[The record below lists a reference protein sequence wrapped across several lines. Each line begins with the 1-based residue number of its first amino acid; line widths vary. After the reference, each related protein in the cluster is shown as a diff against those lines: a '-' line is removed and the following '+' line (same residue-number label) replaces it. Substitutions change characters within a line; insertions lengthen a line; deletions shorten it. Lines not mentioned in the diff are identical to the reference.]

1 MPELYPAQPPL
12 KEAKWARARSRDDC
26 FCILSLFLTQDLN
39 VGWPGRLKWVI
50 GWSGHE
56 RADTKWSHPCWGAS
70 LPPPWYCTHTHTHM
84 KKPLLNTILPFF
96 FSLPPSVFPPLASL
110 FWLPPLSVSAFVAS
124 WSSNN
129 DEIFISYVH
138 FAAHC
143 GYYICSF
150 LRTNRH
156 PNKHTHTT
164 FVLLRLTLT
173 HPQSYI
179 PGLNPNP
186 SNLKWPL

>member
-70 LPPPWYCTHTHTHM
+70 LPPPWYCTHTHT

-96 FSLPPSVFPPLASL
+96 SLCRPQFFHPWPPCFDCRLCPFLRLLPHEAATMMRFSSRTCTLLHTADITFA
-110 FWLPPLSVSAFVAS
+110 AS
-124 WSSNN
+124 WEPTGIPIN
-129 DEIFISYVH
+129 
-138 FAAHC
+138 
-143 GYYICSF
+143 
-150 LRTNRH
+150 
-156 PNKHTHTT
+156 THTRH
-164 FVLLRLTLT
+164 LCCL
-173 HPQSYI
+173 
-179 PGLNPNP
+179 G
-186 SNLKWPL
+186 

>member
-12 KEAKWARARSRDDC
+12 KEVKWARARSRDDC

-70 LPPPWYCTHTHTHM
+70 LPPPCYCTHTHTHTHTHM

-96 FSLPPSVFPPLASL
+96 PPCRPQFFHPWPPCFHCRLCPFL
-110 FWLPPLSVSAFVAS
+110 RFLAS
-124 WSSNN
+124 WSSND
-129 DEIFISYVH
+129 DEISISYVH
-138 FAAHC
+138 FAAH
-143 GYYICSF
+143 GRYYICSF
-150 LRTNRH
+150 LRINWH
-156 PNKHTHTT
+156 PNKHTHTH
-164 FVLLRLTLT
+164 T
-173 HPQSYI
+173 HTHNI
-179 PGLNPNP
+179 CVA
-186 SNLKWPL
+186 